1 MSTEHPSP
9 DSRLP
14 DLLKQSAALHRHLC
28 PRQVLGIR
36 MGLLAGRLLDTEL
49 PQTNPKRLF
58 VFMET
63 DGCAADGVAVAT
75 GCWVG
80 HRTLRIVH
88 FGKVAATFADRKTGR
103 AFRLAPR
110 TDARQA
116 AVEAL
121 PQAKSRWQAMLEAYQ
136 WLPDAA
142 LLEAEE
148 VALSDDLEHLISR
161 PSARAVCQRCGEE
174 VFNELEVVVDGE
186 ILCRSCAGAS
196 YYHPLGEPE
205 SG

>member
-1 MSTEHPSP
+1 MSTEHTALNP
-9 DSRLP
+9 RLP
-14 DLLKQSAALHRHLC
+14 ALLQQSAALHRHLC

-36 MGLLAGRLLDTEL
+36 MGLLAGQQLDIDL
-49 PQTNPKRLF
+49 PQTTPKRLF

-88 FGKVAATFADRKTGR
+88 YGKVAATFADRRTGR
-103 AFRLAPR
+103 AFRIAPHPQ
-110 TDARQA
+110 ARQA
-116 AVEAL
+116 AVDSL
-121 PQAKSRWQAMLEAYQ
+121 PQAESRWQAMLEAYQ
-136 WLPDAA
+136 WLPDTT
-142 LLEAEE
+142 LLQAVE
-148 VALSDDLEHLISR
+148 VALTDDLEHLISR
-161 PSARAVCQRCGEE
+161 PSARAICQRCGEE

-186 ILCRSCAGAS
+186 TLCRSCAGAS
-196 YYHPLGEPE
+196 YYHALGETE

>member
-1 MSTEHPSP
+1 MAAKQPAP
-9 DSRLP
+9 DPRLP
-14 DLLKQSAALHRHLC
+14 ALLKQSAALHRHLC

-36 MGLLAGRLLDTEL
+36 MGLLAGQLLDLEL
-49 PQTNPKRLF
+49 PQTKTKRLF

-88 FGKVAATFADRKTGR
+88 YGKVAATFADRRTGL
-103 AFRLAPR
+103 AFRIAPR
-110 TDARQA
+110 PEARHA

-121 PQAKSRWQAMLEAYQ
+121 PRAESRWQAMLEAYQ
-136 WLPDAA
+136 WLPDAT
-142 LLEAEE
+142 LLQAGQ
-148 VALSDDLEHLISR
+148 VTLADDLEHLISR

-174 VFNELEVVVDGE
+174 IFNDLEILVDGE
-186 ILCRSCAGAS
+186 TLCRSCAGPS
-196 YYHPLGEPE
+196 YFHPLGEADL
-205 SG
+205 